1 MVHPLDAAIDRHRQ
15 ALIAPDAPFALGSA
29 TLSGATYPAFLRA
42 PPDLPGLF
50 AFAAGT
56 YGDTTFLVDGE
67 DRLSFAQAYTR
78 AGQVA
83 AGLIARHGVAP
94 GDYVALAAR
103 NGAGWVIAYMGIM
116 MAGGVACLVNA
127 FWTGPE
133 MARAIRD
140 ADCRLVIA
148 DARRA
153 QALSGDLPEL
163 PIVPLDLDGPIESAL
178 AAFDRGKGADQVLP
192 TLGPDA
198 HATILFTSGSTG
210 TCKGA
215 ISTHR
220 AKVQAAM
227 SFASAMAAFAG
238 VLAEEGRPP
247 MPPASLLNLPL
258 FHVTAEVALLLT
270 SFVAGRKL
278 VLMPRWDVEEAMRL
292 IAAERVTYFI
302 GVPLMGDEIVTHPRR
317 DDYDLS
323 SLTDIAA
330 GGAPRP
336 PEHVPRISAGLPTAA
351 PVLGYGLT
359 ETNAVGCNIARAS
372 YAERPASTGLPT
384 SPIVDVAIFGAD
396 GTVLPAGNVGEI
408 GIRSIANISGYC
420 NQPEESA
427 ALFTPSGHALTGDIG
442 YQDEA
447 GYLFIVDRKKDI
459 IIRGG
464 ENIACAEVEAAL
476 YGVADV
482 LECSVFGVPDER
494 LGEVPVAA
502 VRLRDGSVLDEAA
515 LGSLVAPG
523 LAPFKRPIAIA
534 ISVAPL
540 PRLGTEKIDKRA
552 VREAYLAG
560 G

>member
-1 MVHPLDAAIDRHRQ
+1 MKVHPLDAAIDRHRQ
-15 ALIAPDAPFALGSA
+15 RLIAPEAPFALGTQMLDGVS
-29 TLSGATYPAFLRA
+29 YPAFLKA

-50 AFAAGT
+50 AFAATT
-56 YGDTTFLVDGE
+56 YGDAPFLVEGTG
-67 DRLSFAQAYTR
+67 RLSFTQTHELAR
-78 AGQVA
+78 RFA
-83 AGLIARHGVAP
+83 AGLIAQHGVRP
-94 GDYVALAAR
+94 GDHVALAAR
-103 NGAGWVIAYMGIM
+103 NGAGWVVAYMGIL

-140 ADCRLVIA
+140 TGCGLVIA

-153 QALSGDLPEL
+153 AALGAQGIGSTM
-163 PIVPLDLDGPIESAL
+163 LDLDGPLDAAL
-178 AAFDRGKGADQVLP
+178 APFLGDADAALP
-192 TLGPDA
+192 SPGPDA
-198 HATILFTSGSTG
+198 LATILFTSGSTG
-210 TCKGA
+210 MCKGA
-215 ISTHR
+215 VSTHR

-227 SFASAMAAFAG
+227 SFASAMAAFAS
-238 VLAEEGRPP
+238 VLTEDGKPP
-247 MPPASLLNLPL
+247 APPASLLNLPL
-258 FHVTAEVALLLT
+258 FHVTAEVALFLV

-278 VLMPRWDVEEAMRL
+278 VLMPRWDAQEAMRL
-292 IAAERVTYFI
+292 IEAERITYFI

-317 DDYDLS
+317 GDYDLS

-336 PEHVPRISAGLPTAA
+336 PEHVPRIAAGLPTTA

-359 ETNAVGCNIARAS
+359 ETNGVGCNIVRAA
-372 YAERPASTGLPT
+372 YVERPQSTGLPT
-384 SPIVDVAIFGAD
+384 SPIVDLAIFGAD
-396 GTVLPAGNVGEI
+396 GVMLPVGETGEI
-408 GIRSIANISGYC
+408 GIRSIANISGYW
-420 NQPEESA
+420 NQPQEST

-442 YQDEA
+442 YRDAA

-482 LECSVFGVPDER
+482 LECSVFGLPDER
-494 LGEVPVAA
+494 FGEVPAA
-502 VRLRDGSVLDEAA
+502 VVRLREEASLDEAA
-515 LGSLVAPG
+515 LASLIAPV
-523 LAPFKRPIAIA
+523 LAPFKRPVVIA
-534 ISVAPL
+534 ISQNPL

-552 VREAYLAG
+552 VREAYLSG